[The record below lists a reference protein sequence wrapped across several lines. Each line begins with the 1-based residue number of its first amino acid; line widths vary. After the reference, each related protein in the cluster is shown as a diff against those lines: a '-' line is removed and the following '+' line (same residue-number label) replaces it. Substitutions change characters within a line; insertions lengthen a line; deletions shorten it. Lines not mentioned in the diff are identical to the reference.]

1 MVKTVST
8 FIFFSVLVSL
18 TSPAAYFQSP
28 VSEAKLRAVSVRTL
42 NGQSDLMTLAASD
55 NPVLLI
61 PAYFSCNST
70 CPLMTENLRDAF
82 NGLKNN
88 LKMNVIIL
96 SFNKMD
102 GMDELKM
109 FQNHHDIPKQWSLAI
124 VNEESD
130 AKELL
135 NPLGYRFEKTRSG
148 YNHPN
153 LAFIFSSKN
162 KIWTGM
168 ISGLDNTTSDLQKA
182 ILEAVSFENE
192 GYFYTLVKYLKQP
205 EFLIALSFG
214 GLLFSF
220 LTIVFILLR
229 KNKKLKAP
237 SY

>member
-1 MVKTVST
+1 MIKIVLI

-18 TSPAAYFQSP
+18 TSQAAYFQSP
-28 VSEAKLRAVSVRTL
+28 VSEAKLSAVLVRTS
-42 NGQSDLMTLAASD
+42 NGQSDLMTLAD
-55 NPVLLI
+55 PDKPVLLV

-70 CPLMTENLRDAF
+70 CPLMTQNLRDAF

-88 LKMNVIIL
+88 LNINVIIL
-96 SFNKMD
+96 SFNKTD

-109 FQNHHDIPKQWSLAI
+109 FQTHHDIPKQWSLAI

-135 NPLGYRFEKTRSG
+135 NPLGYRFEKTPSG
-148 YNHPN
+148 FDHPN
-153 LAFIFSSKN
+153 SAFIFSSKN
-162 KIWTGM
+162 KIWTGI

-182 ILEAVSFENE
+182 ILEAESFENK
-192 GYFYTLVKYLKQP
+192 GYTLVKYLKQP
-205 EFLIALSFG
+205 EFLIVLSFA

-220 LTIVFILLR
+220 STIMFILLR
-229 KNKKLKAP
+229 KNKKLKAA